1 MFRLKRASYH
11 SLFLDIVRFLKKEPD
26 LIKCQTAA
34 TNAKRCEP
42 CGAAGDQEDNEGGV
56 EDVVE
61 GEDGLRGDQGQVQGV
76 GEAGVLQRVAVA
88 QGGVEGPVDVGQHEG
103 DGEEEG
109 EEAEEDADGQ
119 LERSRD
125 LQGLTM
131 MMMMMRTVMMRMT
144 CLHRLTKERALCS
157 KSLCSLLSS
166 RICCSSRSI

>member
-1 MFRLKRASYH
+1 M
-11 SLFLDIVRFLKKEPD
+11 RFLKKEPD

-88 QGGVEGPVDVGQHEG
+88 QGGVEGPVDVGQDQG

-125 LQGLTM
+125 LHGLTM
-131 MMMMMRTVMMRMT
+131 VVMLARTVMMMMTMMMT

>member
-1 MFRLKRASYH
+1 M
-11 SLFLDIVRFLKKEPD
+11 RFINRGPD
-26 LIKCQTAA
+26 LIKSQTAA

-42 CGAAGDQEDNEGGV
+42 CGAAGDQEDDEGGV

-61 GEDGLRGDQGQVQGV
+61 GEDGLRGDQGEVQGV

-88 QGGVEGPVDVGQHEG
+88 QGGVEGPVDVGQDQG

-125 LQGLTM
+125 LHELTM
-131 MMMMMRTVMMRMT
+131 VVMLMKTTTMMTMMMT

-166 RICCSSRSI
+166 LICCSSRSI

>member
-1 MFRLKRASYH
+1 M
-11 SLFLDIVRFLKKEPD
+11 RFLKKEPD

-42 CGAAGDQEDNEGGV
+42 CGAAGDQEDDEGGV

-61 GEDGLRGDQGQVQGV
+61 GEDGLRGDQGEVQGV

-88 QGGVEGPVDVGQHEG
+88 QGGVEGPVDVGQDQG

-109 EEAEEDADGQ
+109 EEAEEDADGK

-125 LQGLTM
+125 LVMMLMKTM
-131 MMMMMRTVMMRMT
+131 MRMMMMT
-144 CLHRLTKERALCS
+144 CLHRLTKEAR
-157 KSLCSLLSS
+157 
-166 RICCSSRSI
+166 

>member
-1 MFRLKRASYH
+1 M
-11 SLFLDIVRFLKKEPD
+11 RFINRGPD

-42 CGAAGDQEDNEGGV
+42 CGAAGDQEDDEGGV

-61 GEDGLRGDQGQVQGV
+61 GEDGLRGDQGEVQGV
-76 GEAGVLQRVAVA
+76 GEARVAQRVAVA
-88 QGGVEGPVDVGQHEG
+88 QGGVEGPVDVGQDQG

-109 EEAEEDADGQ
+109 EEAEEDADGK

-125 LQGLTM
+125 LHRLTM
-131 MMMMMRTVMMRMT
+131 VMMLMRTVMMMMT